1 MAECFFATVETELFL
16 HEHRGRFASHHQA
29 RLAIFEWIETFYN

>member
-1 MAECFFATVETELFL
+1 MAECFFATVETELSL